1 MHVGTDVSEKI
12 RVDIWSDI
20 ACPWCYVGKHRF
32 EAGVAAFQANN
43 PDVAFEVESH
53 SFELAPDTPLD
64 FVGNEIDF
72 LVKHKGMPRE
82 SVEGMLGQMTG
93 LGEDEGITFNFG
105 DIQHVNTAR
114 AHRALHFAKENGLQ
128 HELLERLFRAY
139 FTDGENLSDVD
150 VIARL
155 ASEVG
160 LDADGVR
167 AALNDEAYAE
177 KVEADITRARMLGA
191 NGVPFFLI
199 NQKYGISGAQAADAF
214 AGAFEQVMQLE
225 RDAQ

>member
-1 MHVGTDVSEKI
+1 MSEKI

-20 ACPWCYVGKHRF
+20 ACPWCYIGKHRF
-32 EAGVAAFQANN
+32 EAGVAAFKANN
-43 PDVAFEVESH
+43 PEVEFEVESH
-53 SFELAPDTPLD
+53 SFELAPETPLD

-72 LVKHKGMPRE
+72 LVKHKGMPRA
-82 SVEGMLGQMTG
+82 SVESMLGQMTG
-93 LGEDEGITFNFG
+93 LGNDEGISFNF
-105 DIQHVNTAR
+105 DNIQHVNTAR

-177 KVEADITRARMLGA
+177 KVQTDINRARMLGA

-214 AGAFEQVMQLE
+214 AGAFDQVMQLE
-225 RDAQ
+225 REAQ